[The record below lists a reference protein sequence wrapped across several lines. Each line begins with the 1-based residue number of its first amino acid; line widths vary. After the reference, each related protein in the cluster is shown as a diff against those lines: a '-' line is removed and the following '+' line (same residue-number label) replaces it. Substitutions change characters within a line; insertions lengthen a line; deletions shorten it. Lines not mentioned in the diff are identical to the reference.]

1 MRSRQA
7 SFMAARD
14 ESRIRRRRRRRRQRR
29 QSTRWLAAGAVAA
42 ALAACAS
49 ISEPPQGVRSAIDR
63 GQERRIDRLVGHGRE
78 ADVAVAYFDLASGAS
93 LLRNERKRFHA
104 ASTMKVPVMFAA
116 FEAVERGEMALD
128 QPIPLRNEFHSLVDG
143 SPFRLAAADDGDP
156 DLYAALGGA
165 RPLSEL
171 IRRMIVRS
179 SNLATNLLIERIG
192 ASRVSDLMRRLG
204 AYEIQVLRGVED
216 EKAYKAGFNN
226 TVTAYDLMLVLRAI
240 AESARPAPTA
250 LAGHAAD
257 TAADHPP
264 GGSGSGGDGGLLPGA
279 AGASGEPGD
288 PGSNLERVVSARSAR
303 AMLDILEAQEFNE
316 KIPAGLPPGTVVA
329 HKTGDIAGVHH
340 DAAIVYPPGA
350 APYVLVVL
358 TSGFADEKAAN
369 RLIAEISRAVW
380 LGR

>member
-1 MRSRQA
+1 M
-7 SFMAARD
+7 
-14 ESRIRRRRRRRRQRR
+14 
-29 QSTRWLAAGAVAA
+29 AA

-78 ADVAVAYFDLASGAS
+78 ADVAVAYFDLGSGAS
-93 LLRNERKRFHA
+93 LLRNERQRFHA

-143 SPFRLAAADDGDP
+143 SPFRLAAEDDGDP

-250 LAGHAAD
+250 AAGEA
-257 TAADHPP
+257 AADHPP
-264 GGSGSGGDGGLLPGA
+264 GDFGSGGGGGRPGA
-279 AGASGEPGD
+279 AGAPGEPGA
-288 PGSNLERVVSARSAR
+288 NLERVVSARSAR

-329 HKTGDIAGVHH
+329 HKTGDIAGIHH

-358 TSGFADEKAAN
+358 TSGFTDEKAAN
-369 RLIAEISRAVW
+369 RLIAEISRAIW